1 VEREVKLTSEACAQ
15 DAFLWIVPGVDLG
28 DGEAQG
34 LVYSS
39 YVVLV

>member
-1 VEREVKLTSEACAQ
+1 MEREVELTSEACAQ
-15 DAFLWIVPGVDLG
+15 GAFLWIIPGVDLG
-28 DGEAQG
+28 RDETQG